1 MRWVDQ
7 QNAPHASTIPYLCTI
22 TRRLADPTKRIRCM
36 LAKLMVARGTS
47 KGAGFRRR
55 VVQLM
60 ALAAL
65 GWIVVVFVSPAQG
78 YVPSPPY
85 LACFNSSEGALVS
98 LGRSLS
104 PANDTYVQAGTPVTF
119 SGNSGAPVTFAI
131 ASSSALLSSPDID
144 SGLGALQPGT
154 SSYTFTSTKAAVTPG
169 ILIRWD
175 ASFSNATLTAC
186 EGMTPKTYTTA
197 VRTFTVVSPPST
209 EAEAAAKKHQE
220 EAAAEAKKKRE
231 EEAPVGTGSVSKP
244 KVKSL
249 TRAQRLAAALKACHK
264 KGRKQRA
271 VCERQARRAYGP
283 LHRKKK

>member
-1 MRWVDQ
+1 M
-7 QNAPHASTIPYLCTI
+7 IPYLCTI

-36 LAKLMVARGTS
+36 LTKFMVAGGTS

-85 LACFNSSEGALVS
+85 LACFNSSEGDLLALE
-98 LGRSLS
+98 RSLS
-104 PANDTYVQAGTPVTF
+104 PANNTYVQAGTPVTF
-119 SGNSGAPVTFAI
+119 SGNSGAPVMFAI

-144 SGLGALQPGT
+144 RGLGGLQPGT
-154 SSYTFTSTKAAVTPG
+154 SSYTFASTKATVTPG
-169 ILIRWD
+169 ILIHWD

-197 VRTFTVVSPPST
+197 VRTFTVVSPSST

-220 EAAAEAKKKRE
+220 AEAE
-231 EEAPVGTGSVSKP
+231 AEAPVGTGSVSKP

-283 LHRKKK
+283 LRGKKK